1 MLIRLANPADLPL
14 IRTLEQ
20 QSETAAHWSDRDY
33 AALFAPEAPKQVSL
47 VASAAGET
55 NFSGFIIARVGGDE
69 WEIENIVVAGEHR
82 RQGIGRALVN
92 EILRTAQE
100 HGAQSVL
107 LEVRES
113 NTAARQLYDRLGFVE
128 TARRHNYYRDPV
140 EDALLLS
147 LTDLGG

>member
-33 AALFAPEAPKQVSL
+33 AALFAPEAPKRVSL

-100 HGAQSVL
+100 HGARLVL